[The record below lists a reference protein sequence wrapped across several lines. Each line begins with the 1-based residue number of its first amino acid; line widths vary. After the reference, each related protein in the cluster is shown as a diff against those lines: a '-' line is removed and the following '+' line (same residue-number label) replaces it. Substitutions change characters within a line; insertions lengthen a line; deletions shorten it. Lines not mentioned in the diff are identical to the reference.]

1 MLLELLEIRAD
12 LSILQPEQQ
21 TMAG

>member
-1 MLLELLEIRAD
+1 MLLELLEIRAG
-12 LSILQPEQQ
+12 LSILHPEQQ